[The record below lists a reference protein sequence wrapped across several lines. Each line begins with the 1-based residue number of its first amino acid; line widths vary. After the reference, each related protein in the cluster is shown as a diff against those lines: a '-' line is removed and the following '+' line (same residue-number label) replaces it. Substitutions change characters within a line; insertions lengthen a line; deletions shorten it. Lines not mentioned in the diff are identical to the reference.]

1 MVIDMNY
8 WRKVIKRIFIFFL
21 TIMGVWLGF
30 KLSVFYMP
38 FLIAFIL
45 SLLLE
50 PLIKMLMKKT
60 KLKRKTSSIIVFI
73 LALSIIIGFLTW
85 GIATLISEISNILG
99 NINQFFDK
107 GYAFIQQFIKR
118 INFEKIQISEQVK
131 NTIQS
136 SATEFLGTV
145 TEWAKDAL
153 TKAMNF
159 ITSIPTIGIY
169 VVITF
174 LALYF
179 ICVDKVYMLDQLEH
193 HLPKTWVKKI
203 GLHIRELIKTLGKYL
218 KAQAILILISFVISY
233 CIKLS
238 LISE

>member
-1 MVIDMNY
+1 MNY

-85 GIATLISEISNILG
+85 GIATLISEI
-99 NINQFFDK
+99 
-107 GYAFIQQFIKR
+107 
-118 INFEKIQISEQVK
+118 
-131 NTIQS
+131 
-136 SATEFLGTV
+136 
-145 TEWAKDAL
+145 
-153 TKAMNF
+153 
-159 ITSIPTIGIY
+159 
-169 VVITF
+169 
-174 LALYF
+174 
-179 ICVDKVYMLDQLEH
+179 
-193 HLPKTWVKKI
+193 
-203 GLHIRELIKTLGKYL
+203 
-218 KAQAILILISFVISY
+218 
-233 CIKLS
+233 
-238 LISE
+238 

>member
-21 TIMGVWLGF
+21 TIIGVWLGF

-38 FLIAFIL
+38 FLIAFII

-50 PLIKMLMKKT
+50 PIIKVLMRKT
-60 KLKRKTSSIIVFI
+60 KLKRKTSAIIVFI
-73 LALSIIIGFLTW
+73 LAFSIIIGLLTW

-99 NINQFFDK
+99 NINQFLDK
-107 GYAFIQQFIKR
+107 GYSFIQNTIKSF
-118 INFEKIQISEQVK
+118 NFDKIQISEQVK
-131 NTIQS
+131 ATLQS
-136 SATEFLGTV
+136 SATEFLGTI
-145 TEWAKDAL
+145 TEWAKNVL
-153 TKAMNF
+153 TSAMGF

-179 ICVDKVYMLDQLEH
+179 IC
-193 HLPKTWVKKI
+193 
-203 GLHIRELIKTLGKYL
+203 G
-218 KAQAILILISFVISY
+218 
-233 CIKLS
+233 
-238 LISE
+238 